1 MKRRFAQI
9 IACCLLAAMLLALPA
24 GAVTPKTVW
33 INPYQDVTETMWS
46 YNYIRALNQ
55 AGVLPDGETFGG
67 SEQET
72 RGNFVAC
79 LYSLHLALGGKREL
93 CREAPFEDVPLTDP
107 NVNAIAWGKNHGVVN
122 GVSETLFSPDD
133 SLTRE
138 NICTILLRYAGY
150 AEIKLPKKAE
160 AAQFLDSL
168 RISAYARTP
177 VLACQM
183 AGIVNGYA
191 DGLFRPAGKITRE
204 ECAAMLWRVMDAAK
218 QPASGLETVSTKAG
232 AYDALYANFVSYD
245 PVLPA
250 GEAVDLSYFDDVA
263 FVGDS
268 VSLMLQY
275 YCAATK
281 ALGNATFLC
290 AGSLSSTNALWPVS
304 SSSVHPSYQGTKM
317 LVEDAVAASGVKKV
331 YIMLGINNIAYGVDY
346 ASNDMVTLID
356 RILQKS
362 PDVKIIVQSV
372 TPMAFSSTIIT
383 NQLNNTQIQAYN
395 KRMQE
400 ICAERGWSYLNV
412 AEVLTD
418 KDGNLPSNY
427 CSDNGSMGIHFTYEA
442 AAVWVDYL
450 KTHPLS

>member
-1 MKRRFAQI
+1 MKRRFSRM
-9 IACCLLAAMLLALPA
+9 IACCLLTAILLALPA
-24 GAVTPKTVW
+24 GAVTLPNIW
-33 INPYQDVTETMWS
+33 INPYQDVSENMWS
-46 YNYIRALNQ
+46 YNYIRDLNQ
-55 AGVLPDGETFGG
+55 AGVLPDAEIFGG
-67 SEQET
+67 SAPET
-72 RGNFVAC
+72 RGSFVAC
-79 LYSLHLALGGKREL
+79 LYALHLALGGKREF

-107 NVNAIAWGKNHGVVN
+107 NAAAIAWAKNNGVVN
-122 GVSETLFSPDD
+122 GVSETLFAPEDN
-133 SLTRE
+133 LTRE
-138 NICTILLRYAGY
+138 NICTILLRYADY
-150 AEIKLPKKAE
+150 AEVKLPKKME
-160 AAQFLDSL
+160 ATQFLDSL
-168 RISAYARTP
+168 RVSAYARTP

-191 DGLFRPAGKITRE
+191 DGFFRPTGKITRQ
-204 ECAAMLWRVMDAAK
+204 ECAAVLWRIMDAAEHPVLD
-218 QPASGLETVSTKAG
+218 QETVSTEAG
-232 AYDALYANFVSYD
+232 AYDALYLNFTSYD

-250 GEAVDLSYFDDVA
+250 GAEVDLSYFDDVA

-290 AGSLSSTNALWPVS
+290 AGSLSATNAIWPVS
-304 SSSVHPSYQGTKM
+304 SSSVHPSYQGQKM
-317 LVEDAVAASGVKKV
+317 LVEDGVAASGVKKV

-356 RILQKS
+356 RILEKS
-362 PDVKIIVQSV
+362 PDVKIIIESV
-372 TPMAFSSTIIT
+372 TPMAASSTIIT

-412 AEVLTD
+412 AEVLTGS
-418 KDGNLPSNY
+418 DGYLPSNY
-427 CSDNGSMGIHFTYEA
+427 CSDNGSMGIHFTYDA

-450 KTHPLS
+450 KTHPLL